1 MFACRRALRIPNR
14 KATFTSSTAQRAPF
28 GDATFAPRNSAW
40 QADLRA
46 SFSKQTFMKHLGAQ
60 LIHAE
65 PGKVDIML
73 QAAPT
78 LMQQH
83 GYFHAGV
90 TTSIADSAAGY
101 AAYTL
106 MEPGAGV
113 LTTELKVNLLA
124 PAQGEQLVAS
134 GCVVIWDAASSA
146 EVAAMKHG
154 GGWVSGVAL
163 SRPPCSNI
171 A

>member
-1 MFACRRALRIPNR
+1 MVHGA
-14 KATFTSSTAQRAPF
+14 
-28 GDATFAPRNSAW
+28 G
-40 QADLRA
+40 RA
-46 SFSKQTFMKHLGAQ
+46 SRGGAERRV
-60 LIHAE
+60 AE
-65 PGKVDIML
+65 RE
-73 QAAPT
+73 A
-78 LMQQH
+78 
-83 GYFHAGV
+83 
-90 TTSIADSAAGY
+90 
-101 AAYTL
+101 
-106 MEPGAGV
+106 GAGV